1 MWPTKRAEELNQ
13 MLKRTFAKPSIRY
26 TFIPSDETSFIGY
39 FSAGVLNELGGN
51 PPEQFEYVPYDR
63 GHDDIDIIIISC
75 HGSDLSENF
84 WALRLTQGN
93 DFILVS

>member
-13 MLKRTFAKPSIRY
+13 MLKRTFAKPCIRY
-26 TFIPSDETSFIGY
+26 SFIASDETSFIGY